1 MQKLL
6 TLLKIFLLGIGI
18 LLLAAC
24 STLKHGIS
32 ATNSGTS
39 NEVSTSGL
47 GPAAEFDSTDLNA
60 NKLRAPYN
68 QVYYFD
74 FDKYDVH
81 QEDIASIRIQSDY
94 LIAHP
99 NARIRIEGNTDERG
113 SREYNITL
121 GWRRAKAVAAIIKQ
135 EGVSPKQ
142 IVTLS
147 YGKEKPVAFG
157 HDEDS
162 YRLNR
167 RVNLVYEV
175 K

>member
-6 TLLKIFLLGIGI
+6 TLLKIFLLGISI
-18 LLLAAC
+18 LLLVAC
-24 STLKHGIS
+24 STLKHHTS
-32 ATNSGTS
+32 ATNLSVG
-39 NEVSTSGL
+39 NEVSTRGIGSTT
-47 GPAAEFDSTDLNA
+47 EFDDTDVNA
-60 NKLRAPYN
+60 NKLLAPYD

-81 QEDIASIRIQSDY
+81 QEDIASIRVQSDY

-121 GWRRAKAVAAIIKQ
+121 GWRRAKAVAAVIKQ

>member
-6 TLLKIFLLGIGI
+6 LLSKIFLLGISI

-24 STLKHGIS
+24 STLKHVTS
-32 ATNSGTS
+32 ATNSGVGS
-39 NEVSTSGL
+39 EAYTSGI
-47 GPAAEFDSTDLNA
+47 GSPAEFSDTDINA
-60 NKLRAPYN
+60 NRLRAPYD

-81 QEDIASIRIQSDY
+81 QGDIASIRVQSDY

-99 NARIRIEGNTDERG
+99 NARVRIEGNTDERG

-121 GWRRAKAVAAIIKQ
+121 GWRRAKAVVAIIEQ
-135 EGVSPKQ
+135 QGVSPKQ
-142 IVTLS
+142 IVMLS
-147 YGKEKPVAFG
+147 YGKEKPVALG

-167 RVNLVYEV
+167 RVNLVYEA